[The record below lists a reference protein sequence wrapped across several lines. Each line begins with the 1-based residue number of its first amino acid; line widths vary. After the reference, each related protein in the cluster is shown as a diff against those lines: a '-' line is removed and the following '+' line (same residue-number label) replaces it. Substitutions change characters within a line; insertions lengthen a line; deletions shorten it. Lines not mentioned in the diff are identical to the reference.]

1 MNSEESLMKNF
12 NIGLLNLNPALKGV
26 PGAKVGKNGAIGS
39 AKNVV
44 KGGPAGMKPSSGSV
58 VGSSGGSGSTNGS
71 AIKKPSGAPKK

>member
-1 MNSEESLMKNF
+1 MKNF
-12 NIGLLNLNPALKGV
+12 NLGALNLNPAPKGG
-26 PGAKVGKNGAIGS
+26 PGAKVGKNGALGS

-58 VGSSGGSGSTNGS
+58 VGSSGSSGSNNGS